1 MTVNAGS
8 PGDGLAREL
17 RGRVLWLALD
27 RPRASNAVDGALA
40 RAFSAALVL
49 AAADS
54 AVAAVVMTGGGDRV
68 FSAGIDV
75 KNPDQLDHEA
85 LSAYR
90 RNAVSACLAA
100 IVDFEKPLVAA
111 VNGPAIGLGCMLAL
125 LTDQVIAAEQAAFSL
140 PEIEIGIPTFL
151 GISIL
156 SRAAG
161 SAIARDLVLS
171 GRRMV
176 AAEAKQRGLVTAVVA
191 PGELTAA
198 AQAAAETLAA
208 KPATTF
214 ALNKRWLARGLREE
228 LAAANAQSKA
238 VQPQL
243 AAEKHAA
250 VKH

>member
-1 MTVNAGS
+1 MTVN
-8 PGDGLAREL
+8 PGREGGGLAREL
-17 RGRVLWLALD
+17 RGKVLWLAFD
-27 RPRASNAVDGALA
+27 RPRASNAVDATLA
-40 RAFSAALVL
+40 QAFAAALVQ
-49 AAADS
+49 AAGDR
-54 AVAAVVMTGGGDRV
+54 AVAAVVMTGGGDKV

-85 LSAYR
+85 LSAHR
-90 RNAVSACLAA
+90 RNTVSACLAA
-100 IVDFEKPLVAA
+100 IVDFEKPLLAA

-156 SRAAG
+156 ARAAG
-161 SAIARDLVLS
+161 NALARDLVLS
-171 GRRMV
+171 GRRMA
-176 AAEAKQRGLVTAVVA
+176 AAEAQQRGLVAAVVA
-191 PGELTAA
+191 PGELTTA

-243 AAEKHAA
+243 AAAKHAA
-250 VKH
+250 GKD